1 MNEEEF
7 WVYNVVK
14 DFEYVLHK
22 YPEKVL
28 EFSQDAVGMQ
38 SKLYKAL
45 LKNMEKQFDVNIQV
59 TAQKKET
66 NANDTY

>member
-7 WVYNVVK
+7 WIYNVVK

-22 YPEKVL
+22 HPEKVL

-38 SKLYKAL
+38 NKLYKAL
-45 LKNMEKQFDVNIQV
+45 LTNMEKHFDVNIQV
-59 TAQKKET
+59 TTEKKG
-66 NANDTY
+66 

>member
-1 MNEEEF
+1 MKPEGEEF
-7 WVYNVVK
+7 WIYNVVK
-14 DFEYVLHK
+14 DFEYILHK

-45 LKNMEKQFDVNIQV
+45 LSNMDKKYDVDVKITNKQVG
-59 TAQKKET
+59 TT
-66 NANDTY
+66 